1 MKLLFFWFSLNKNSQ
16 LQLPIH
22 WEKTKNEI
30 LSDILQESLEYQYY
44 SKIVYK
50 FNKKIENFIIWEI
63 WRKSS
68 KTISIPSEEWFK
80 DIKNDHYPHAKIIF
94 NVSEN
99 YEEEQWH
106 RVGFEYKSD
115 LFKNPESQMKHLEDE
130 LNIKLKNYWYA
141 ISFYPLSDENTFWT
155 FVNQNKWNIEKLT
168 FTYSVPN
175 FLWLKNSLTDD
186 LKTAWENYWI
196 TNTTIV
202 LENKNG
208 ALNINENDPL
218 IKQSVEYS
226 SLWAW
231 EFKVKAKWVKV
242 EFTSK
247 QNIKSISMDELE
259 IDSNTNKDI
268 LQKLFSKL
276 K

>member
-106 RVGFEYKSD
+106 RVWFEYKSD